1 VNAIG
6 GRLDLDALENHSPH
20 VLGAWSPDQL
30 VSLLMFNGL
39 GLVLVVVGYW
49 QAAGL
54 GRTAEQLPWLNLSL
68 LGLIVSGGTNGLWL
82 ARGRRMV
89 TLARAAM
96 LPCIPGLVA
105 VPTARRN
112 GRVLAGATRRCQ
124 PVRPAPAGPTDAL
137 VAGTAMSY
145 YHRPGCLLA
154 AGKEVT
160 VGSRPDH
167 EAAGRRPCE
176 VCQP

>member
-1 VNAIG
+1 MNAIG
-6 GRLDLDALENHSPH
+6 GHLDLDALEGRSPH

-39 GLVLVVVGYW
+39 ALVLVLVGYW

-54 GRTAEQLPWLNLSL
+54 GRTDDQLAWLNLSL

-89 TLARAAM
+89 TLARAAVLTCM
-96 LPCIPGLVA
+96 PGLA
-105 VPTARRN
+105 VPTGHRN
-112 GRVLAGATRRCQ
+112 CQVPAGATRRPQ
-124 PVRPAPAGPTDAL
+124 PVRVARAGPVDL

-145 YHRPGCLLA
+145 YHRAGCLLA

-160 VGSRPDH
+160 VGTKAGH
-167 EAAGRRPCE
+167 ETAGLRPCE